1 MDNNFT
7 FFLLRF
13 WNLSVPNFARRSTE
27 YNLIKMLG
35 AKGILTPLIPNCY
48 VLCTLAILSYKYL
61 IKTTFKS
68 SAAPFAAPCITTAIL
83 YFPKELLSYPQESSK
98 PKTKPYIPWI
108 QFP

>member
-35 AKGILTPLIPNCY
+35 AKGILTPLI
-48 VLCTLAILSYKYL
+48 L
-61 IKTTFKS
+61 F
-68 SAAPFAAPCITTAIL
+68 
-83 YFPKELLSYPQESSK
+83 LLV
-98 PKTKPYIPWI
+98 
-108 QFP
+108 